1 MSKKQAQKSAEKNK
15 LYELSS
21 GLSVLFAPVF
31 FALAFLT
38 GYHPNAS
45 FPFLWHSVVIFLL
58 VAGIVFASLI
68 QKDFLKKPNP
78 TAKKLKQIDYLSYF
92 NLACLGFCV
101 IMMLLAQTD

>member
-1 MSKKQAQKSAEKNK
+1 MSKKSSEQTTQKNK

-38 GYHPNAS
+38 GYNPNAS
-45 FPFLWHSVVIFLL
+45 FPFLWHSVMIFLL
-58 VAGIVFASLI
+58 VAAIIFASLV
-68 QKDFLKKPNP
+68 QKDFLKNSNP
-78 TAKKLKQIDYLSYF
+78 TPRQLNQIDYLSYF
-92 NLACLGFCV
+92 NLACLFLCV

>member
-1 MSKKQAQKSAEKNK
+1 MPKKSSKQTTPKNK

-38 GYHPNAS
+38 GYNPSAS

-58 VAGIVFASLI
+58 VAGIVFASLV

-92 NLACLGFCV
+92 NLACLGLCI

>member
-38 GYHPNAS
+38 GYNPNAS

-58 VAGIVFASLI
+58 FASLI

-92 NLACLGFCV
+92 NLACLGLCV

>member
-38 GYHPNAS
+38 GYNPNAS
-45 FPFLWHSVVIFLL
+45 FPFLWHSVVL

-92 NLACLGFCV
+92 NLACLGLCV